1 MLQRTLRSFRR
12 HLLNRMV
19 LRPSQ
24 HPIQVSHQ
32 ERVMLQCESH
42 QIECFVQQSTQDSE
56 PPDLLVLKF
65 PGTAGRAE
73 RSTTFPISMLDV
85 PRTAVWTWN
94 PPGYGGSAGQASLS
108 TMASAAS
115 AFWKRITEEHV
126 GPETS
131 VWLCGNSLGCTTALH
146 IAATAQPDRSR
157 TGLILRN
164 PPPLRRVLK
173 HAASPYPHFGL
184 INRVIAD
191 LSDSMDSMLTARH
204 VDLHAVVLQ
213 SELDTLV
220 PIEFQ
225 NELLA
230 VYAGQ
235 CRTVLMEG
243 LDHDGLT
250 TDQHETRI
258 NDSIQWLWEH
268 TGPNKRVFS
277 NK

>member
-24 HPIQVSHQ
+24 HPIQASHQ
-32 ERVMLQCESH
+32 NRVILECESYE
-42 QIECFVQQSTQDSE
+42 IECFVQQSHQDPD
-56 PPDLLVLKF
+56 PPDLLILKF

-73 RSTTFPISMLDV
+73 RSTSFPSSILNV
-85 PRTAVWTWN
+85 PRTTIWTWN
-94 PPGYGGSAGQASLS
+94 PPGYGGSGGRASLS
-108 TMASAAS
+108 TMAPAAF
-115 AFWKRITEEHV
+115 AFWKKITDEHM

-131 VWLCGNSLGCTTALH
+131 VWLCGNSLGCATALH
-146 IAATAQPDRSR
+146 IAATAKPDPDR

-164 PPPLRRVLK
+164 PPPLRRVVQ
-173 HAASPYPHFGL
+173 HAAQAYPHFGL

-191 LSDSMDSMLTARH
+191 LCDSMDAMLTASS
-204 VDLHAVVLQ
+204 VNLNAVILQ

-225 NELLA
+225 NEFLDL
-230 VYAGQ
+230 YAGQ
-235 CRTVLMEG
+235 YRTVLMEG

-250 TDQHETRI
+250 TDQHEIRI

-268 TGPNKRVFS
+268 TGPNKHELS
-277 NK
+277 ST